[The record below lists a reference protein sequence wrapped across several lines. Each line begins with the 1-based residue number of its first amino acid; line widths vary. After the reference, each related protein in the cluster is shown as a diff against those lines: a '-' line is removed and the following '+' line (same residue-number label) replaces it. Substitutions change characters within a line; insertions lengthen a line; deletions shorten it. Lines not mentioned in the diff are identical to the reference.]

1 MVDSTVHGQTGLVS
15 EAETPESLAKT
26 ITGLANDP
34 KKYDMMRTEAWQRSF
49 DFRWG
54 QVLRPTCDWLENMAR
69 GETAT

>member
-1 MVDSTVHGQTGLVS
+1 
-15 EAETPESLAKT
+15 
-26 ITGLANDP
+26 
-34 KKYDMMRTEAWQRSF
+34 MRSAAWERSF